1 MAITFD
7 PTNKIVQL
15 DSTSVSAATIWSRW
29 VDYVVLSDNSKYG
42 EVMTQLGG
50 VAPVDLYIFMENGW
64 RVRPLEADG
73 VTTITGNLLVTGG
86 GSPIA
91 QTLGNFNVLVNM
103 ETPVKA
109 SAIEVSTG
117 GSGGSYNDTNL
128 ISKVDTIQTTITAN
142 QALIIAEHDATQVAI
157 SSGTAPTVAE
167 IVSAL
172 STNLTTINDNVKKAS
187 LLIPASEDLS

>member
-1 MAITFD
+1 M
-7 PTNKIVQL
+7 
-15 DSTSVSAATIWSRW
+15 
-29 VDYVVLSDNSKYG
+29 
-42 EVMTQLGG
+42 
-50 VAPVDLYIFMENGW
+50 
-64 RVRPLEADG
+64 
-73 VTTITGNLLVTGG
+73 TTITGNLLVTGG

-157 SSGTAPTVAE
+157 SSGTAPTVTE